1 MAGFRDMIV
10 YQKSFDL
17 AVRVFKLTKT
27 FPREDLRADLAGQ
40 E

>member
-10 YQKSFDL
+10 YQKAFDL
-17 AVRVFKLTKT
+17 AVRFFHFTKR
-27 FPREDLRADLAGQ
+27 FPKE